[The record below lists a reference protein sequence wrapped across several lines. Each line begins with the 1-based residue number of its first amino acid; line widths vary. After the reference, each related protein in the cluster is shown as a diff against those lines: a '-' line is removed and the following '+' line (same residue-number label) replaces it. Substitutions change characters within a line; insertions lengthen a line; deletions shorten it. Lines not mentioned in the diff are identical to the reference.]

1 MISLILSSFNSQDL
15 MRPECLENFQVQ
27 QAHPGK
33 SLGSIQLP
41 FSGIFLYPPFGL
53 IECDFD

>member
-1 MISLILSSFNSQDL
+1 MDLTLSSFNSQDL
-15 MRPECLENFQVQ
+15 MRPECLENSQVQ

-41 FSGIFLYPPFGL
+41 FSEIFLNSPFGL
-53 IECDFD
+53 IR